1 MKTEEPR
8 YVCHVCI
15 GDQVLTKQVE
25 EENTPAE
32 CSYCQLT
39 KPALTLAGLSNRI
52 RQVLEE
58 HFIPVPEN
66 DDPEQS
72 RQGLKDIEAVIE
84 AVAHLEQGIAADVRE
99 YLFNRLACTVN
110 VAGGE
115 ENPYSHGMLY
125 EEREADTSDLRS
137 AWWTLDEAI
146 RSRARFFGATTVD
159 ILDKIFENL
168 DSLRTIGNKS
178 VIREI
183 KPNETDSTFW
193 RARTA
198 LSAWEIKPILE
209 SLSSQLGPPP
219 SDKATAGR
227 MNAEGIPVF
236 YGALEEQTCVSEV
249 RAPVGSYVVLVKF
262 DLLNPIS
269 VLDLTELSN
278 LYSDVSHFDPNYIER
293 RSWASFLEQLAGE
306 MSRPVMPHQ
315 EAQEYI
321 PTQIVSEYL
330 ANKFKPRLHGI
341 IFNSAQTGSGGHNI
355 VLFNGACSVEPY
367 EPPPGTSIGFRVTMP
382 LQPRIPPPGTEWSQS
397 WVIQTEPQR
406 AVGETERSVEDHT
419 TSDPETQASHGDST
433 LRLDP
438 QSLKVVEIS
447 GVKYDPKPLT
457 LNRDHNVSAGAVNFR
472 FDLPTPEVTLS
483 TKDHGQSKDTE

>member
-72 RQGLKDIEAVIE
+72 RQGLKDIETVIE

-198 LSAWEIKPILE
+198 LSAWEIKPIIE

-306 MSRPVMPHQ
+306 MSRPVMRPLGEHRY
-315 EAQEYI
+315 AYI
-321 PTQIVSEYL
+321 WADGVYL
-330 ANKFKPRLHGI
+330 
-341 IFNSAQTGSGGHNI
+341 
-355 VLFNGACSVEPY
+355 
-367 EPPPGTSIGFRVTMP
+367 
-382 LQPRIPPPGTEWSQS
+382 
-397 WVIQTEPQR
+397 
-406 AVGETERSVEDHT
+406 
-419 TSDPETQASHGDST
+419 
-433 LRLDP
+433 
-438 QSLKVVEIS
+438 
-447 GVKYDPKPLT
+447 
-457 LNRDHNVSAGAVNFR
+457 SAGAEQEKTALLCVLGAR
-472 FDLPTPEVTLS
+472 EDGAKDGAGLPGEHRELGSVGDGALGLWAALDQVSPPPNKDISQPRLCPSIWLTSSNRAFMGLSSIQPRPEAA
-483 TKDHGQSKDTE
+483 DTT